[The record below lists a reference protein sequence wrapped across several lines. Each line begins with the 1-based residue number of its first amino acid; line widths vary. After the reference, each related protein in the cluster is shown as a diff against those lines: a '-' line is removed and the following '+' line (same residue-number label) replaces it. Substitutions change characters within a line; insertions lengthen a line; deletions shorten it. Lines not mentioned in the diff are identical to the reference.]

1 MSRYRWETLS
11 LIANG
16 DGLNVGGLDS
26 SFHLIIILKIL
37 KRKKKKKKKN
47 NYKKPFFP
55 GSSLRPV
62 INDVNDEFSP
72 PTFINI

>member
-37 KRKKKKKKKN
+37 KRKKKKKKKRN
-47 NYKKPFFP
+47 IKNRF
-55 GSSLRPV
+55 LPV
-62 INDVNDEFSP
+62 KV
-72 PTFINI
+72 

>member
-1 MSRYRWETLS
+1 
-11 LIANG
+11 
-16 DGLNVGGLDS
+16 LNVVV
-26 SFHLIIILKIL
+26 LKTKLHKIN
-37 KRKKKKKKKN
+37 KQKIKKTKKKKKKKKK
-47 NYKKPFFP
+47 YKKPFFP

>member
-37 KRKKKKKKKN
+37 KRKKKKKKK
-47 NYKKPFFP
+47 KKNKKHFFN
-55 GSSLRPV
+55 G
-62 INDVNDEFSP
+62 
-72 PTFINI
+72 